1 MLVHIYVFLTL
12 GSVLIESGAWGQT
25 KMSAPAPLIQSLL
38 HLNTKGSL
46 NSTHRCLTS
55 IRPPPPCTIEYI
67 HSHSDDIVN
76 CGASN
81 KTGLRIHRSRRFRV
95 PFQKNLSS
103 CTKTTCFLLFWRLV
117 LTNLRLPE
125 TSSPGHWHKLDE
137 IQTATKL
144 IEASTSIYLIWVQTV
159 VLVETTVILKI
170 RKI

>member
-1 MLVHIYVFLTL
+1 MSTPPLSSNHYCIWIRKALSTQHT
-12 GSVLIESGAWGQT
+12 GVLFP
-25 KMSAPAPLIQSLL
+25 SA
-38 HLNTKGSL
+38 
-46 NSTHRCLTS
+46 
-55 IRPPPPCTIEYI
+55 PPPCTIEYI

-81 KTGLRIHRSRRFRV
+81 KTGLRINSSRRFRV

-125 TSSPGHWHKLDE
+125 TSSPGHWHKLDK

-144 IEASTSIYLIWVQTV
+144 IEASTSVYLIWVQTV
-159 VLVETTVILKI
+159 VLVETTVIFKI